1 VSTALS
7 PVGQIRAS
15 HDGAAALPSYPADKE
30 LRDVDLHPETF
41 HGLVLPT
48 EEEKSTLRRVAGKM
62 PAACYYLCAV
72 EFAER
77 ASYYGCQQVYKNFI
91 RGPLPP
97 DGPGTGA
104 SAPGSQYPAGALG
117 RGSVTA
123 TAMTEAFKFLA
134 YALPIFFGWLADT
147 KYGRFKMICWG
158 VAICGVAHV
167 IMIISALPP
176 VLQSG
181 NAIGPFALSLYML
194 SIGAG
199 LSPPYASLCLALT
212 AYQPSSSRISRPP

>member
-1 VSTALS
+1 M
-7 PVGQIRAS
+7 
-15 HDGAAALPSYPADKE
+15 H
-30 LRDVDLHPETF
+30 HETD
-41 HGLVLPT
+41 HGLILPT

-62 PAACYYLCAV
+62 PVECYYLCAV

-134 YALPIFFGWLADT
+134 YALPILFGWMADT

-158 VAICGVAHV
+158 VAVCGVAHV
-167 IMIISALPP
+167 IMVISAIPSI
-176 VLQSG
+176 LQSG
-181 NAIGPFALSLYML
+181 KAIGPFALSLYML

-199 LSPPYASLCLALT
+199 LSSPPCASMCLALT
-212 AYQPSSSRISRPP
+212 SSKLSSSRISRPPSWTSLLTRSPTLSSRTAKRSSSTPKSP